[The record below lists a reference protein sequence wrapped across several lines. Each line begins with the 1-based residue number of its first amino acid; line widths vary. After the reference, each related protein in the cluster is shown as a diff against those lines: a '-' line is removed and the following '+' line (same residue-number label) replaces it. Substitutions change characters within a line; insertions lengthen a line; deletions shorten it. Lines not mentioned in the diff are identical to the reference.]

1 MLTISSISVSPPPQQ
16 PASVTAQPISSAPS
30 SRAGGGASARPN
42 AGVPVPVAPAGEG
55 VAVQRAFVPTSLPPV
70 QAARPTA
77 AADVPTN
84 AVRPEIPVAATPT
97 ALAAARAASAQPAQP
112 AQPARAGS
120 AAAPALPA
128 TPATLASPASA
139 AALAAPSRQRVVA
152 DSVATNPDSA
162 PVANPELA
170 PANTQVVLPTV
181 NLGTPAP
188 APAVA
193 QNPDNAAGVPRVV
206 SGELP
211 EPPQNPVD
219 VALEQRI
226 NNLLPS
232 LWEASRA
239 AVDVLIGDEAR
250 AAAARAA
257 DAAASALAPINL
269 PAAQAASVAAA
280 PVRAEVAG
288 PAQNYVLQSN
298 AAGRTGPGS
307 VVDTS
312 A

>member
-1 MLTISSISVSPPPQQ
+1 MLTISSISVSPLPQQ
-16 PASVTAQPISSAPS
+16 PASVTAQPISSAPA

-42 AGVPVPVAPAGEG
+42 AGVAVPVAPAGEG

-70 QAARPTA
+70 EATRPTA
-77 AADVPTN
+77 AADLPTN

-97 ALAAARAASAQPAQP
+97 ALAAARAASAQPA
-112 AQPARAGS
+112 ATEL
-120 AAAPALPA
+120 AAAA
-128 TPATLASPASA
+128 ASVRS
-139 AALAAPSRQRVVA
+139 SRA
-152 DSVATNPDSA
+152 NPA
-162 PVANPELA
+162 PVAEGARADRTEPGPEGGAGVGNLAGNASVGAGGAPVRAGEADAAGAPVNPGA
-170 PANTQVVLPTV
+170 GGGQVVLPTV
-181 NLGTPAP
+181 NLGTAQPAS
-188 APAVA
+188 AAA
-193 QNPDNAAGVPRVV
+193 PDNP
-206 SGELP
+206 P
-211 EPPQNPVD
+211 EPPPNPAD

-250 AAAARAA
+250 ASAARAA
-257 DAAASALAPINL
+257 DAAALALAPINL
-269 PAAQAASVAAA
+269 PAAQAASAS
-280 PVRAEVAG
+280 PRRAETAG
-288 PAQNYVLQSN
+288 PAQNYAAQSG